1 MEPNLPYCVLHQN
14 SYKEAEHPS
23 QLMHCC
29 YSILA
34 ISKDPS
40 ICFLIFKNYFYLL
53 KSAPQP
59 SNFGVFRNISTY
71 AFLDLHLEGVPAC
84 DETGYLRRTTM
95 TAGNCLHRPPAVA
108 PRLGFKLFYPS

>member
-1 MEPNLPYCVLHQN
+1 
-14 SYKEAEHPS
+14 
-23 QLMHCC
+23 MHCC

-84 DETGYLRRTTM
+84 DETGLQESQHIRIDLRRTTM